1 MELVEGEDLA
11 QRIARGSIPLD
22 EALPIARQIADAL
35 ESAHDHGIVH
45 RDLKPAN
52 VKARP
57 DGTVKVLDFGLA
69 KAMQPEAIGR
79 ATSGV
84 VATMSPTM
92 VSPAMTQAGFIIG
105 TAAYMAPEQA
115 KGRDVDA
122 RADIW
127 AFGCVVYE
135 MLTGRRAFPGDDVTD
150 TLAAVVLR
158 DPDWSAL
165 PPSTPDAIRRLL
177 IRCLRKDPKQRLRHI
192 ADARQELDEPRTA
205 TAIATAPSPPHRRY
219 ARLALE
225 IAGALTLVAT
235 AVWLTMGARGDEF
248 STGFVRF
255 AVAPPATVEVAE
267 QGNPLAVISPDG
279 QRLALT
285 YNVNGQSWLFTRRL
299 DEDVAKPLAGA
310 EGWGPFFSPDGKWL
324 AYHTP
329 RSLKK
334 ISVDGGASVTI
345 AENTF
350 PGGAWTPDDTIIY
363 TPNYASG
370 LWRIPSSGGT
380 PAKLTEPT
388 VKDGELGHFWPQML
402 PDGKHVLFTS
412 FRTPAEQSRIE
423 VYSLENGMRTVVI
436 DGGFSGKYVA
446 TGHLLFARA
455 TTVMA
460 VRFDL
465 DRLATIGSPVPVI
478 AGVAVTLPNGLAQF
492 SVSNN
497 GTLAYLTQT
506 ALASPRQLAWLD
518 RSGRPSPIGDAR
530 RRFEDP
536 RISPDGR
543 LVALTIR
550 DENDADIWTYDLA
563 RGTFS
568 RVTSSP
574 TTQFHAVWTPDSRRL
589 YFVFEEPVFHI
600 YSHTVDGSTTAPTRV
615 LDGPLDLVPHSVS
628 PDGAWLVYQRNDPKT
643 QGGIWSLALKGESTP
658 RVILDTAADETFS
671 VVSPDGRWLAY
682 TSDETG
688 RREIYVQAF
697 PDGGKRTQVSLNGG
711 LDARWSRDS
720 RQLYFREVQKVM
732 AASVEGGTFGRP
744 AMLFEAPLI
753 DYDVAADGRFLGV
766 LRDATVPQAPV
777 NVVLNWFDELRRLAP
792 SN

>member
-1 MELVEGEDLA
+1 
-11 QRIARGSIPLD
+11 
-22 EALPIARQIADAL
+22 
-35 ESAHDHGIVH
+35 
-45 RDLKPAN
+45 
-52 VKARP
+52 
-57 DGTVKVLDFGLA
+57 
-69 KAMQPEAIGR
+69 
-79 ATSGV
+79 
-84 VATMSPTM
+84 
-92 VSPAMTQAGFIIG
+92 
-105 TAAYMAPEQA
+105 
-115 KGRDVDA
+115 
-122 RADIW
+122 
-127 AFGCVVYE
+127 
-135 MLTGRRAFPGDDVTD
+135 
-150 TLAAVVLR
+150 
-158 DPDWSAL
+158 
-165 PPSTPDAIRRLL
+165 
-177 IRCLRKDPKQRLRHI
+177 
-192 ADARQELDEPRTA
+192 
-205 TAIATAPSPPHRRY
+205 
-219 ARLALE
+219 
-225 IAGALTLVAT
+225 
-235 AVWLTMGARGDEF
+235 
-248 STGFVRF
+248 
-255 AVAPPATVEVAE
+255 
-267 QGNPLAVISPDG
+267 
-279 QRLALT
+279 
-285 YNVNGQSWLFTRRL
+285 
-299 DEDVAKPLAGA
+299 
-310 EGWGPFFSPDGKWL
+310 
-324 AYHTP
+324 
-329 RSLKK
+329 
-334 ISVDGGASVTI
+334 
-345 AENTF
+345 
-350 PGGAWTPDDTIIY
+350 
-363 TPNYASG
+363 
-370 LWRIPSSGGT
+370 
-380 PAKLTEPT
+380 
-388 VKDGELGHFWPQML
+388 
-402 PDGKHVLFTS
+402 
-412 FRTPAEQSRIE
+412 
-423 VYSLENGMRTVVI
+423 
-436 DGGFSGKYVA
+436 
-446 TGHLLFARA
+446 
-455 TTVMA
+455 MA